1 MKVRIGTRGSDLAL
15 WQARHVA
22 ARLSAPAPGEEAVE
36 TELVILQTRGD
47 RIDDVP
53 LTTVEGKAFFTAEI
67 ERALLE
73 GEVDLA
79 VHSHKDLPGE
89 LTPGLVIA
97 AVPERAA
104 AGERLLARRG
114 ACDDAA
120 AFLPLA
126 HGARVG
132 TSSPRRAEQ
141 LLALRPDLAV
151 VALRG
156 NVTTRVQRLREGR
169 YDAILLASAGLDRLE
184 LDTSDLADVAL
195 PLERI
200 VPAPAQGAL
209 AIQAREGDL
218 ERIELCRRRLHDPR
232 TAAAVAAERG
242 LLAQAGGGCNL
253 PLGVAIEELESGG
266 WIARGFLGAAHPRAG
281 MPARWARASGPDPA
295 SAAAALF
302 ERLASDGASG
312 VGPLDGL
319 RVALAGSAEGPSE
332 IGARLEQLGARVVH
346 ERVIG
351 FEELPADGLRERI
364 GRLRPG
370 DALCVTSREAA
381 RRLAGIDLPSGVVV
395 AAVGPASARALA
407 AAGLTAQVVGAGG
420 ARELAEGLPLAPGA
434 RVCFPCAEDAR
445 DELEA
450 TLAARG
456 VEVERVALYRTVQ
469 QGAARLH
476 AGIDARV
483 YMSPSAV
490 AAAWALERASPE
502 RSAPRLALGRT
513 TAEALA
519 SLGAQAEPASPA
531 PCPMDV
537 PMVELLAAALVR
549 LRARLEIAR

>member
-1 MKVRIGTRGSDLAL
+1 VRVRIGTRGSDLAL

-22 ARLSAPAPGEEAVE
+22 ARLSAPAPGEEPVE

-79 VHSHKDLPGE
+79 VHSHKDLPCE
-89 LTPGLVIA
+89 VTPGLVIA
-97 AVPERAA
+97 AIPERAA
-104 AGERLLARRG
+104 AGERLLARRE
-114 ACDDAA
+114 ARDDGA

-126 HGARVG
+126 RGVRVG

-156 NVTTRVQRLREGR
+156 NVPTRVQRLREGR
-169 YDAILLASAGLDRLE
+169 YDAIVLASAGLDRLG
-184 LDTSDLADVAL
+184 LDTSDLVDVAL
-195 PLERI
+195 PLNLV

-209 AIQAREGDL
+209 AIQAREGDRA
-218 ERIELCRRRLHDPR
+218 RIELCRRRLHDRR
-232 TAAAVAAERG
+232 TAAAVEAERG
-242 LLAQAGGGCNL
+242 LLARAGGGCNL
-253 PLGVAIEELESGG
+253 PLGVALELEGES
-266 WIARGFLGAAHPRAG
+266 WIARGFLGAAHPRPG
-281 MPARWARASGPDPA
+281 LPARWAEASGSDPA

-302 ERLASDGASG
+302 ERLASGGATG
-312 VGPLDGL
+312 AGPLGGL

-351 FEELPADGLRERI
+351 FEDLPADGLRERI
-364 GRLRPG
+364 ARLRPG

-381 RRLAGIDLPSGVVV
+381 RRLAGVTPPAGVTV
-395 AAVGPASARALA
+395 AAVGPASARAIA
-407 AAGLTAQVVGAGG
+407 ASGLTADVVGEGG
-420 ARELAEGLPLAPGA
+420 ARELAERLNLASGA
-434 RVCFPCAEDAR
+434 RVLFPCAEDAR
-445 DELEA
+445 DDLEA
-450 TLAARG
+450 SLAAQG
-456 VEVERVALYRTVQ
+456 VEVDRVALYRTIPL
-469 QGAARLH
+469 GDARLH
-476 AGIDARV
+476 SGVDARV
-483 YMSPSAV
+483 YMSPSSV
-490 AAAWALERASPE
+490 EAALELERASPE
-502 RSAPRLALGRT
+502 HSAPRLALGRT

-519 SLGAQAEPASPA
+519 ARGVEAEPASPGT
-531 PCPMDV
+531 CPMDV
-537 PMVELLAAALVR
+537 PMAELLAAALAR